1 GNLDCD
7 GGGPGNCPEDVDGDQ
22 VVGFSDIL
30 VLLSNW
36 GGSAPDIDGDGVVGF
51 SDVLAVLSVFGD
63 CNP

>member
-1 GNLDCD
+1 M
-7 GGGPGNCPEDVDGDQ
+7 DGDQ

-36 GGSAPDIDGDGVVGF
+36 GGSAPDIDGDGVIGF